1 MSKAKSSKK
10 SGKGQGIVRIVLVL
24 AAIAFFTYTSIVGLG
39 PNGSGALDRIK
50 LGLDLA
56 GGVSITYQATDE
68 NVSATDMSDTQYKL
82 LQRAQSYS
90 NEAEVYPEGGNRINV
105 DIPDVTDANAIL
117 ADLGNPGSLVFKD
130 EAGNTVLEGTDV
142 AGAVGYINDKYTTA
156 QDHYLVQLTLTDEGT
171 RKFSEATAANIG
183 KRISIIYDGKVVSDP
198 VVQTAITQ
206 STCEIN
212 GLGSYEEAARLATTI
227 RIGALPLQL
236 EEIRST
242 VVGAKLGEEAI
253 STSLKA
259 AVIGFILVAV
269 FMIAVYGIMGV
280 AADLALALYI
290 GLVIFLLGAF
300 EVTMTLPGIAGIILG
315 IGMAVD
321 ANVIIFARIREEL
334 RAGKSVDGAI
344 KGGFH
349 KALSAIIDGN
359 VTTLIAAAIL
369 FALAF
374 GTIRGFAQTLAV
386 GIVVS
391 MFTALFVTRFALR
404 GLYLLGAKNPKL
416 YGFDPAKTKE
426 PKIIDFIGKRK
437 IFLAIS
443 IVVILAGLATI
454 AFRGLNYSLEFSG
467 GTSTSVTFS
476 EEMTRERIDSEL
488 VPLVSGITGDNDIQ
502 YQQVLQTSEQQS
514 AGEYQVVVRTRTLSV
529 DERLAMQ
536 KALEEKYNI
545 DAEKI
550 TAETIGAVVSG
561 EMRRTAVISVI
572 VATLAMLIYIWFRFK
587 DIRFAASSVLALVHD
602 VLVVLTFYAV
612 LRWTVGNTFIACML
626 TIVGY
631 SINATIVVFDRIREN
646 LKLYPRDGLKEIVNR
661 SVTQT
666 LWRSV
671 NSSLTTFI
679 MVLMLFIFGVASIR
693 EFALPLM
700 VGILCGTYSSVCM
713 AGAMWYM
720 MHKNGERI
728 VKND

>member
-1 MSKAKSSKK
+1 MSKSYTGK
-10 SGKGQGIVRIVLVL
+10 KGQAGPGILKILIVL
-24 AAIAFFTYTSIVGLG
+24 AAIAFFAYTSVVGLG
-39 PNGSGALDRIK
+39 ANGAGSLSNVK

-56 GGVSITYQATDE
+56 GGVSITYQAVDE
-68 NVSATDMSDTQYKL
+68 DVSAVDMSDTQYKL

-117 ADLGNPGSLVFKD
+117 ADLGNPGSLEFRD
-130 EAGNTVLEGTDV
+130 ENGNVVLSGTDV
-142 AGAVGYINDKYTTA
+142 AGAVGVINDKYTSA
-156 QDHYLVQLTLTDEGT
+156 RDHYLVQLTLNDEGVK
-171 RKFSEATAANIG
+171 KFSEATAANIG
-183 KRISIIYDGKVVSDP
+183 KPIHIVYDGQVVSSP
-198 VVQTAITQ
+198 IVQSAITQ
-206 STCEIN
+206 TTCEIN
-212 GLGSYEEAARLATTI
+212 GLESYEEADRLATTI

-253 STSLKA
+253 QTSLKA
-259 AVIGFILVAV
+259 ALIGFILLAV
-269 FMIAVYGIMGV
+269 FMIAVYGVMGL
-280 AADLALALYI
+280 AADMALALYV
-290 GLVIFLLGAF
+290 GLVIFLIGAF
-300 EVTMTLPGIAGIILG
+300 ELTMTLPGIAGIILG

-334 RAGKSVDGAI
+334 AAGKSVDGAM
-344 KGGFH
+344 KAGFS

-369 FALAF
+369 FLLGF
-374 GTIRGFAQTLAV
+374 GTIRSFAQTLAI

-391 MFTALFVTRFALR
+391 MFTSLVVTRFALR
-404 GLYLLGAKNPKL
+404 GLYQLGLQSPKL
-416 YGFDPAKTKE
+416 YGYREAKAAKEKKPFD
-426 PKIIDFIGKRK
+426 FVGKGK
-437 IFLAIS
+437 IFALIS
-443 IVVILAGLATI
+443 IVIIVAGLVTI
-454 AFRGLNYSLEFSG
+454 AVRGLNYSLEFSG
-467 GTSTSVTFS
+467 GTSTGVTFT
-476 EEMTRERIDSEL
+476 EEMSRERIEGEL
-488 VPLVSGITGDNDIQ
+488 IPLVSKITGDNDIQ

-529 DERLAMQ
+529 DERLQMQ
-536 KALEEKYNI
+536 KDLEEAFGI

-561 EMRRTAVISVI
+561 EMRRTAVVSVLL
-572 VATLAMLIYIWFRFK
+572 ATLAMLIYIWFRFK
-587 DIRFAASSVLALVHD
+587 DIRFGASSVLALIHD
-602 VLVVLTFYAV
+602 VLVVLTAYAV

-646 LKLYPRDGLKEIVNR
+646 RKAEPRTDLREIVNR
-661 SVTQT
+661 SITQT

-671 NSSLTTFI
+671 NSSFTTFL
-679 MVLMLFIFGVASIR
+679 MVFVLFIFGVTNIR

-700 VGILCGTYSSVCM
+700 VGIVCGTYSSVCL
-713 AGAMWYM
+713 AGNLWYLM
-720 MHKNGERI
+720 STKLKKKEN
-728 VKND
+728 